1 MKYDLHVGQL
11 VRIGN
16 EVSKD
21 YVNRNKRGRIVRFD
35 GAYPVVEMLDPF
47 TSGETTITWCPAEIL
62 GAVSNKTYLQITS
75 VILFFGHTNIT

>member
-16 EVSKD
+16 EVSEND
-21 YVNRNKRGRIVRFD
+21 VNRNKRGRIVRFD

-47 TSGETTITWCPAEIL
+47 TSGETTITWCPQRFWKPCPVKL
-62 GAVSNKTYLQITS
+62 TCKSL
-75 VILFFGHTNIT
+75 L

>member
-16 EVSKD
+16 EVSEND
-21 YVNRNKRGRIVRFD
+21 VNRNKRGRIVRFD

-47 TSGETTITWCPAEIL
+47 TSGETTITWCP
-62 GAVSNKTYLQITS
+62 
-75 VILFFGHTNIT
+75 

>member
-16 EVSKD
+16 EVSEND
-21 YVNRNKRGRIVRFD
+21 VNRNKRGRIVRFD

-47 TSGETTITWCPAEIL
+47 TSGETTITWCPQRFC
-62 GAVSNKTYLQITS
+62 GSRVQ
-75 VILFFGHTNIT
+75 

>member
-16 EVSKD
+16 EVAESD
-21 YVNRNKRGRIVRFD
+21 MNRNKRGRIVRFD

-47 TSGETTITWCPAEIL
+47 TSGETTITWCPQRFWEPCPTKL
-62 GAVSNKTYLQITS
+62 TCKSL
-75 VILFFGHTNIT
+75 L

>member
-16 EVSKD
+16 EVSESD
-21 YVNRNKRGRIVRFD
+21 VNRNKRGRIVRFD

-47 TSGETTITWCPAEIL
+47 ESGETTITW
-62 GAVSNKTYLQITS
+62 
-75 VILFFGHTNIT
+75 

>member
-16 EVSKD
+16 EVSEND
-21 YVNRNKRGRIVRFD
+21 VNRNKRGRIVRFD

-47 TSGETTITWCPAEIL
+47 TSGETTITWCPQGFWEPCPVKL
-62 GAVSNKTYLQITS
+62 TCKSL
-75 VILFFGHTNIT
+75 L